1 MQYVSE
7 RIAVSH
13 TSSLVL
19 SMNHI
24 FTKWK
29 TDFEKRTQYCSGTRT
44 PFYDLAGRY
53 LPQDAHSIVVD
64 VGCGHG
70 QFARHL
76 HLWQRYANLYLL
88 DANEATVATLEKSA
102 YYKAPSTLPFA
113 NTTVAYLHC
122 SHLIEHLSPQ
132 DLYAFLQEVDRVL
145 APQGIAVISSPL
157 LWDRF
162 YDDLSHIKPY
172 NPKVLIKYLCEDDA
186 LERTLDRIANAIARN
201 YRVEELVY
209 RYRIIRDESL
219 GSPYFIMDMCIR
231 LLQSLIFNFGL
242 RRYQKNG
249 YTLIVRKTA

>member
-1 MQYVSE
+1 MQICTY
-7 RIAVSH
+7 
-13 TSSLVL
+13 L
-19 SMNHI
+19 MQ
-24 FTKWK
+24 TKL
-29 TDFEKRTQYCSGTRT
+29 RS
-44 PFYDLAGRY
+44 P
-53 LPQDAHSIVVD
+53 
-64 VGCGHG
+64 
-70 QFARHL
+70 
-76 HLWQRYANLYLL
+76 LL
-88 DANEATVATLEKSA
+88 KKSA

-186 LERTLDRIANAIARN
+186 LERTLDRTANAIARN